1 MKTRSLTSLAVA
13 LLLCTSSIALG
24 QTAVGTTVND
34 AGAAV
39 SAQTDVD
46 AAAGATVG
54 GTTAGV
60 TAGASASADMSL
72 DTNGDG
78 TVDEA
83 ETAAGAANA
92 DSTTQSATDI
102 CSNVDLTAMDEAAQ
116 ADAIAAAT
124 SAQVLRL
131 TDCEDGSGGSLSAE
145 ALAALTGNA
154 AISRVLEQETVG
166 AGEILAV
173 SVDATSAT
181 IYVRDENED
190 DTSET
195 TTAQ

>member
-83 ETAAGAANA
+83 ETAAGAASA
-92 DSTTQSATDI
+92 DTATQSATDI

-131 TDCEDGSGGSLSAE
+131 TDCEDGSGRSLSAD

-154 AISRVLEQETVG
+154 AITRVLEQETVG

-181 IYVRDENED
+181 IYVRDED